1 MSPELIVFDIYG
13 QDLCLNLQYDFGKM
27 NSTLGSVVPL
37 AMFFFQITNI
47 LRRYASRAKSI
58 KNKAKINEDPKD
70 ALMKQYQKEIED
82 LKRMLEEGSPGGTED
97 DDDDES
103 SEEEVNA
110 KESEN
115 VDMEKEDK
123 PKQQKKE
130 RKPRERRV
138 KTSKSSSDMVEM
150 KNKIEEERAR
160 LETDRD
166 MAAEERSKIATSL
179 REHEAD
185 LATAQAEQD
194 AIKQKLVA
202 LEKKIIVGGEN
213 LLEKAEEQEKLLEE
227 SAKEL
232 EETILTE
239 QKLREQLKQRE
250 AERVDI
256 EEKYSSLQEEA
267 SGKTRKLKKVWSML
281 QSAKAELTDLQGEQ
295 QREMEG
301 LLDSVRHLTREL
313 RLQMLI
319 IDNFVPPEYQE
330 MVEQHVQWNEE
341 IGEWQLRC
349 VAYTGNN
356 MRKSSQAKLERS
368 QELAD
373 LDISGVYLDYGEVA
387 GEQGSRPRTARP
399 VKSARPKSSK
409 LRQRK

>member
-1 MSPELIVFDIYG
+1 MKSISPF
-13 QDLCLNLQYDFGKM
+13 
-27 NSTLGSVVPL
+27 
-37 AMFFFQITNI
+37 
-47 LRRYASRAKSI
+47 RYASRAKSI

-82 LKRMLEEGSPGGTED
+82 LKRMLEEGSPVGTED
-97 DDDDES
+97 DDEEES

-110 KESEN
+110 TESERTE
-115 VDMEKEDK
+115 MEKEDK
-123 PKQQKKE
+123 PKQQRKE
-130 RKPRERRV
+130 KKPRERRV
-138 KTSKSSSDMVEM
+138 KTSKSSTDMVEM

-160 LETDRD
+160 LESDRD
-166 MAAEERSKIATSL
+166 MAAEERTKIANSL

-232 EETILTE
+232 EETIETE

-373 LDISGVYLDYGEVA
+373 LDISGVYLDYGEVV
-387 GEQGSRPRTARP
+387 GEQGRPRTARP